1 MYRFDNI
8 SAFCIAKIIDLLKST
23 DLNLKKLTWPLLF
36 PKKIIAQKII
46 QLFLPTSGDE
56 DVSLLLGYCSYSCF
70 FAQKGKENKK
80 VKKGAAG
87 VTRRTWAR
95 KICLKVGSLTN

>member
-70 FAQKGKENKK
+70 LHKREKRIKSKK
-80 VKKGAAG
+80 MAAG